1 MYDHNNHR
9 HVQTSLYRT
18 WVTKSWHDSNIAWY
32 LDVSKVNTA
41 LELGH
46 FQNDGV
52 VQPSLDFWRD
62 LAIECVENT
71 IGFETGD
78 NG

>member
-1 MYDHNNHR
+1 M
-9 HVQTSLYRT
+9 SE
-18 WVTKSWHDSNIAWY
+18 
-32 LDVSKVNTA
+32 VNTA
-41 LELGH
+41 LASGDT
-46 FQNDGV
+46 QNDGV

-71 IGFETGD
+71 IGVEPGD